1 MFSRLFKKK
10 EKKKDGKKVKLGQE
24 EKFEAEQRKLM
35 QEYHE
40 KMIRLQNFMTMPT
53 LTTMAQAC
61 RESRRNQE
69 LRNKTEKMANNE
81 SLRHNFHSLT
91 LMNFNYS

>member
-10 EKKKDGKKVKLGQE
+10 EEKKDGKKVKREQQ

-40 KMIRLQNFMTMPT
+40 KMIRLQNFMTIPT

-61 RESRRNQE
+61 REFEKSRTKKQN
-69 LRNKTEKMANNE
+69 RNKNGK
-81 SLRHNFHSLT
+81 
-91 LMNFNYS
+91 